1 MSLILLVEDHD
12 MAREIMQR
20 RLEREG
26 YRVETAQ
33 TGKESLEKIRTV
45 SPDLVLMDMSMPM
58 IDGWE
63 ATRRIKADPELKR
76 IPVMALTAN
85 AIEGD
90 RERCLSAGCDDYET
104 KPVDFERLLKK
115 IRLHVGGPRSSP

>member
-33 TGKESLEKIRTV
+33 TGKESLEKIRNI

>member
-76 IPVMALTAN
+76 IPIMALTAN

-104 KPVDFERLLKK
+104 KPVDFDRLLKK
-115 IRLHVGGPRSSP
+115 IRLLLGGSRTSS

>member
-33 TGKESLEKIRTV
+33 TGKESLEKIRNI

-85 AIEGD
+85 AIEGA
-90 RERCLSAGCDDYET
+90 RERCLAAGCDDYET
-104 KPVDFERLLKK
+104 KPVDFDRLLKK
-115 IRLHVGGPRSSP
+115 IRLLLGGSRTSS

>member
-1 MSLILLVEDHD
+1 MNLILLAEDHE
-12 MAREIMQR
+12 MAREIMHR

-26 YRVETAQ
+26 YRVEIAQ
-33 TGKESLEKIRTV
+33 TGKECLEKV
-45 SPDLVLMDMSMPM
+45 AELSPSLVLMDMSMPM

-90 RERCLSAGCDDYET
+90 RERCLAAGCDDYET
-104 KPVDFERLLKK
+104 KPVDFDRLLKK
-115 IRLHVGGPRSSP
+115 IRLLLGGSRTSS

>member
-115 IRLHVGGPRSSP
+115 IRLHVGGPRASS

>member
-33 TGKESLEKIRTV
+33 TGKESLEKIRKI

-90 RERCLSAGCDDYET
+90 RERCLAAGCDDYET
-104 KPVDFERLLKK
+104 KPVDFDRLLKK
-115 IRLHVGGPRSSP
+115 IRLLLGGSRTSS

>member
-90 RERCLSAGCDDYET
+90 RERCLAAGCDDYET
-104 KPVDFERLLKK
+104 KPVDFDRLLKK
-115 IRLHVGGPRSSP
+115 IRLLLGGSRTSS

>member
-115 IRLHVGGPRSSP
+115 IRLHVGGPQSSS

>member
-33 TGKESLEKIRTV
+33 TGKESLEKIRTI